1 MTDLVKYFNNSELSI
16 NLTSILILNN
26 EINEFEPWFIAKEV
40 TTLLGYTNASKAIG
54 DHVDELDQKMLSYDE
69 CKELFGQNII
79 SDETI
84 ENTDDFRCNDSLSL
98 KNSTYVNPRGMKFIN
113 ESGLYTLI
121 ARSNKPE
128 ARKFQRWVTSEVLPS
143 IRKTG
148 SYNVQQQQ
156 LTPSYM
162 IEDRIKRASV
172 WIEEQKQMLQL
183 EAEKNEL
190 VIHNKQL
197 IADNDNLTQVLTDT
211 SEKLITAIRT
221 KAQIGSKRE
230 ATAMSTAANLSKKNK
245 KLENDLTIANDN
257 INNLTIANNQLQE
270 QLDDTYS
277 SLYRDKRVAEII
289 KGKYEFITYKFN
301 TLKPRVNK
309 ALKAIALALGEPIKE
324 KPNPMNDTY
333 APTLYFTKHTVDQ
346 LLDNIEKDH
355 GYLKRFSK

>member
-1 MTDLVKYFNNSELSI
+1 MTDLMPVKYFNNSELSI

-26 EINEFEPWFIAKEV
+26 ETNEFEPWFIAKEV
-40 TTLLGYTNASKAIG
+40 ATLLGYTNASKAIG

-69 CKELFGQNII
+69 CKVLFGQNILV
-79 SDETI
+79 DETL
-84 ENTDDFRCNDSLSL
+84 ENTDDFRGNDSLPRNNFL
-98 KNSTYVNPRGMKFIN
+98 KINSNGMKFIN

-121 ARSNKPE
+121 ARSNKSE

-148 SYNVQQQQ
+148 SYGIKQQ
-156 LTPSYM
+156 TPSYM

-183 EAEKNEL
+183 EAEKA
-190 VIHNKQL
+190 QL

-221 KAQIGSKRE
+221 KAQINDKR
-230 ATAMSTAANLSKKNK
+230 TASLMGKVSGQSRKIT
-245 KLENDLTIANDN
+245 KLENDLNTANDN

-333 APTLYFTKHTVDQ
+333 APTLYFTKRTVDQ

-355 GYLKRFSK
+355 GYLKRFGK

>member
-1 MTDLVKYFNNSELSI
+1 MNNVVKYFNNSELSI

-26 EINEFEPWFIAKEV
+26 ETNEFEPWFIAKEV
-40 TTLLGYTNASKAIG
+40 ATLLGYENTRRAIN
-54 DHVDELDQKMLSYDE
+54 DLVDILDQKMLSHSE
-69 CKELFGQNII
+69 CKELFGQNIQVNETLENADDYRGTI
-79 SDETI
+79 SVPRD
-84 ENTDDFRCNDSLSL
+84 NTM
-98 KNSTYVNPRGMKFIN
+98 KINSNGMKFIN

-148 SYNVQQQQ
+148 SYNVQQQ

-197 IADNDNLTQVLTDT
+197 TTENENLTQVLTDT
-211 SEKLITAIRT
+211 SEKLITAIKT

-257 INNLTIANNQLQE
+257 INTLTIANNQLQE
-270 QLDDTYS
+270 QLDDAYS
-277 SLYRDKRVAEII
+277 SLYRDKRVTEII

-309 ALKAIALALGEPIKE
+309 ALKAIALVLNEPIKE

-333 APTLYFTKHTVDQ
+333 APILYFTKRVVDQ

-355 GYLKRFSK
+355 NYLKRFGK

>member
-1 MTDLVKYFNNSELSI
+1 MNNVVKYFNNSELSI

-26 EINEFEPWFIAKEV
+26 ETNEFEPWFIAKEV
-40 TTLLGYTNASKAIG
+40 ATLLGYDDTVRAVNRNVRP
-54 DHVDELDQKMLSYDE
+54 DDQKIMSYDE
-69 CKELFGQNII
+69 CKSIFGGVA
-79 SDETI
+79 ETI
-84 ENTDDFRCNDSLSL
+84 ENTEDFRGDINNTSE
-98 KNSTYVNPRGMKFIN
+98 NSIKINNNGMKFIN
-113 ESGLYTLI
+113 ESGLYDLI
-121 ARSNKPE
+121 LESKKPE
-128 ARKFQRWVTSEVLPS
+128 AKVFRRWVTSEVLPS

-148 SYNVQQQQ
+148 GYNVQQQ

-183 EAEKNEL
+183 EAEKQ
-190 VIHNKQL
+190 QL
-197 IADNDNLTQVLTDT
+197 IADNENLTQVLTDM
-211 SEKLITAIRT
+211 SERLTHAIKT
-221 KAQIGSKRE
+221 KAQINDKR
-230 ATAMSTAANLSKKNK
+230 TASLMGKVSGQSRKIT
-245 KLENDLTIANDN
+245 KLENDLNTANDN

-309 ALKAIALALGEPIKE
+309 ALKAITLALGEPIKE
-324 KPNPMNDTY
+324 KPNPMNETY
-333 APTLYFTKHTVDQ
+333 APTLYFTKRVVDQ

-355 GYLKRFSK
+355 GYLKRFA

>member
-26 EINEFEPWFIAKEV
+26 ETNEFEPWFIAKEV
-40 TTLLGYTNASKAIG
+40 ATLLGYENTSRSIN
-54 DHVDELDQKMLSYDE
+54 DHVDELDQKMLSHSE
-69 CKELFGQNII
+69 CKELFGNILN
-79 SDETI
+79 SETI
-84 ENTDDFRCNDSLSL
+84 ENTDNYRGTEMVPRDNTM
-98 KNSTYVNPRGMKFIN
+98 KINSNGMKFIN

-148 SYNVQQQQ
+148 SYGIKEQ
-156 LTPSYM
+156 TPSYM

-183 EAEKNEL
+183 EAEKAQL
-190 VIHNKQL
+190 V
-197 IADNDNLTQVLTDT
+197 ADSENLNQILTDT
-211 SEKLITAIRT
+211 SERLNHAIRT

-257 INNLTIANNQLQE
+257 ITKLQTE
-270 QLDDTYS
+270 LDDTYS

-309 ALKAIALALGEPIKE
+309 ALKAIALVLNEPIKE

-333 APTLYFTKHTVDQ
+333 APTLYFTKRTVDQ
-346 LLDNIEKDH
+346 LLNNIEKDH
-355 GYLKRFSK
+355 NYLKRFGK